1 MMPRAIHALP
11 VGYRWQ
17 NRPGVTLLGD
27 AAHLMSPFGGG
38 GANLA
43 MQDGAELALS
53 LAKGEDWR
61 AAVRNYEA
69 AMFVRAESFAAGATQ
84 AIDEVFSEDGL
95 AHTLQAMAAHRGQN
109 AESHRN

>member
-1 MMPRAIHALP
+1 
-11 VGYRWQ
+11 
-17 NRPGVTLLGD
+17 
-27 AAHLMSPFGGG
+27 MSPFGGD

-43 MQDGAELALS
+43 MQDAAELAQALS
-53 LAKGEDWR
+53 KGKDWR

-69 AMFVRAESFAAGATQ
+69 AMFLRAESSAAGARQ

-95 AHTLQAMAAHRGQN
+95 AHTLQAMAAHRGQS